1 MKLYGHLTAYIL
13 NRKWFN
19 FSLEFFY
26 QCMLT
31 NAALQ
36 ITQKTQSERRT
47 NFNTSESSIDHE
59 IWRTGSAHFM
69 LSAADVISLKMM
81 QQFEFVLFGRIQT
94 TSPLFLIFL
103 APSPLS
109 PILLN
114 RHVD

>member
-1 MKLYGHLTAYIL
+1 MQYISLKVHKVEFPGFLLSRLYSKGTLIIMKLYSHLTAYIL

-69 LSAADVISLKMM
+69 LSATDVIS
-81 QQFEFVLFGRIQT
+81 
-94 TSPLFLIFL
+94 
-103 APSPLS
+103 
-109 PILLN
+109 
-114 RHVD
+114 